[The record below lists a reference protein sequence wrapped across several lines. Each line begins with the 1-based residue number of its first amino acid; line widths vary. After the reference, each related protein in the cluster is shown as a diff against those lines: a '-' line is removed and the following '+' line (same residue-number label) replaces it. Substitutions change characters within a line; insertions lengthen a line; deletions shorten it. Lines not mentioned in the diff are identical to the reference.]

1 MFYEKNN
8 HLIKSEKY
16 ITASNLIQWNVDLKL
31 GLKNRSVKKGKL
43 FLEEG
48 QRCDYFYFILKG
60 FVRLYYLDLNG
71 NEITHWFSLENSM
84 ITSPLS
90 FFKKEKNILYFE
102 AVEDTELILIT
113 SEQLNTI
120 IAQFK
125 STEEAVR
132 NLYAEFAM
140 ILSRRVMSI
149 HTQTAEERYL
159 KLMKEHPYL
168 FQKAKLTHVASFLGV
183 TPQSLSRIRKNLQH

>member
-1 MFYEKNN
+1 M
-8 HLIKSEKY
+8 IKSQIY
-16 ITASNLIQWNVDLKL
+16 ITAQDLIQWNIDLKL
-31 GLKNRSVKKGKL
+31 GLTNRLVKKGKL

-48 QRCDYFYFILKG
+48 QRCDYFYFVLKG
-60 FVRLYYLDLNG
+60 FVRLYYIDLHG
-71 NEITHWFSLENSM
+71 DEVTHWFSKENSM

-113 SEQLNTI
+113 SKQLDTI

-140 ILSRRVMSI
+140 VLSRRVMSI
-149 HTQTAEERYL
+149 HTETAEERYL
-159 KLMKEHPYL
+159 KLMDEHPYL
-168 FQKAKLTHVASFLGV
+168 LQRAKLSHIASFLGI
-183 TPQSLSRIRKNLQH
+183 TPQSLSRIRKNL